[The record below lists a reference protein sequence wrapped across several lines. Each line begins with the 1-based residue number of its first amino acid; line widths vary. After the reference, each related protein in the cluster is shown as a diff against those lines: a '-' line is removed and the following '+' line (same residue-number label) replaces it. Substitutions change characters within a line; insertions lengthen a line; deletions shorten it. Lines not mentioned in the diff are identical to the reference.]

1 MNIPHSADDL
11 HHFLNVAISAA
22 KTAGAIQI
30 ANVGADLGISSKST
44 ASDLVTRVD
53 KECEAAIREAILTAF
68 PNHAIL
74 GEEGGNIGDS
84 EYQWIVD
91 PLDGTVNYAHGFP
104 FFCVSIGLEVRGE
117 RVVGVVFDPNRFE
130 LFHAVKGSGA
140 FLNGATISV
149 SSIAEL
155 GGRAMLATGFPYDT
169 AAAMNALE
177 VFKHF
182 LALGLPVRRPGAAA
196 IDLCYVACGRIDGFF
211 EYKLQ
216 PWDCAAAILII
227 EEAGGRVTNFSNG
240 AYNYADKKIVATNGH
255 LHAQILEVI
264 ERA

>member
-1 MNIPHSADDL
+1 MNTLSTAEL
-11 HHFLNVAISAA
+11 NRFLKVAVSAA
-22 KTAGAIQI
+22 RAAGAIQI
-30 ANVGADLGISSKST
+30 ANVGKDLGISSKSSD
-44 ASDLVTRVD
+44 SDLVTRVD
-53 KECEAAIREAILTAF
+53 KECEALIRNAILTAF
-68 PNHAIL
+68 PDHAIL
-74 GEEGGNIGDS
+74 GEEGGNVGAS
-84 EYQWIVD
+84 EFQWIVD

-104 FFCVSIGLEVRGE
+104 FFCVSIGLEVGGQ
-117 RVVGVVFDPNRFE
+117 RVVGVVFDPNRNE
-130 LFHAVKGSGA
+130 LFHATLGGGA
-140 FLNGATISV
+140 FLNGAAIHA

-169 AAAMNALE
+169 AAALEALE

-216 PWDCAAAILII
+216 AWDCAAAILII
-227 EEAGGRVTNFSNG
+227 EEAGGRVTNFSGG

-255 LHAQILEVI
+255 LHDQMLNVI
-264 ERA
+264 ARA

>member
-1 MNIPHSADDL
+1 MKSLSPADLQRFLEVAVSA
-11 HHFLNVAISAA
+11 S

-30 ANVGADLGISSKST
+30 ANVGKDLGISSKST
-44 ASDLVTRVD
+44 DSDLVTRVD
-53 KECEAAIREAILTAF
+53 KECEAVIRAAILTAF
-68 PNHAIL
+68 PDHAIL
-74 GEEGGNIGDS
+74 GEEGGNVG
-84 EYQWIVD
+84 EGEFQWIVD

-104 FFCVSIGLEVRGE
+104 FFCVSIGLEVNSQ
-117 RVVGVVFDPNRFE
+117 RVVGVVFDPNRNE
-130 LFHAVKGSGA
+130 LFHATLGGGA
-140 FLNGATISV
+140 YLNGATISV

-169 AAAMNALE
+169 AASMDALE

-216 PWDCAAAILII
+216 AWDCAAAILII
-227 EEAGGRVTNFSNG
+227 EEAGGRVSNFAGS
-240 AYNYADKKIVATNGH
+240 AYNYTDKKIVATNGH
-255 LHAQILEVI
+255 LHARMLDVI
-264 ERA
+264 NQA

>member
-1 MNIPHSADDL
+1 MNTLSLTELNRFLEVAVSASK
-11 HHFLNVAISAA
+11 A
-22 KTAGAIQI
+22 AGAIQI
-30 ANVGADLGISSKST
+30 ANVGKDLGISSKSSD
-44 ASDLVTRVD
+44 SDLVTRVD
-53 KECEAAIREAILTAF
+53 KECEALIRDALLTAF
-68 PNHAIL
+68 PDHAIL
-74 GEEGGNIGDS
+74 GEEGGNVGAS
-84 EYQWIVD
+84 QFQWIVD

-104 FFCVSIGLEVRGE
+104 FFCVSIGLEIRGQ
-117 RVVGVVFDPNRFE
+117 RVVGVVFDPNRNE
-130 LFHAVKGSGA
+130 LFHAVLGGGA
-140 FLNGATISV
+140 FLNGAAISV

-169 AAAMNALE
+169 AAAMDALE

-216 PWDCAAAILII
+216 AWDCAAAILII

-240 AYNYADKKIVATNGH
+240 PYSYADKKIVATNGH
-255 LHAQILEVI
+255 LHAQMLKVI
-264 ERA
+264 GQA